1 MTTPTPEPQ
10 AAATGMI
17 ASNRAVRR
25 RRLAIAAIVVCLV
38 GGAWWVH
45 QRYTHIYSEDARVAT
60 DMIEVSA
67 KLAGQITNLA
77 VSQGDRL
84 EPGML
89 IARTDDRAAQFALG
103 ELEAQHQTMLSTSR
117 RLEAQIDMVDIESG
131 GRLSAARSQ
140 LSAAEASLKSVASDL
155 DFKRNEWERAQSLRA
170 RQIISQ
176 QQWENARNAFHQSE
190 QQHQRALAEV
200 ASARANVTATEAS
213 LGQLKVLRNEL
224 DGSRHELERIT
235 MSIDRQKVILTDLRV
250 TSSVGGIVDET
261 FVHQGEFVVPGQR
274 LLLMHDPANIWIDAN
289 IKETDIRHVVLGAP
303 VAISVDA
310 YPDRKFNGQ
319 VMRIGNAATS
329 QFSLLP
335 NTNPSGNFTKVTQ
348 RLPIR
353 VSIEQS
359 GELLRPGMMVEVAIE
374 IR

>member
-1 MTTPTPEPQ
+1 MKLRTPQ
-10 AAATGMI
+10 ADEVDAI
-17 ASNRAVRR
+17 VKSHAVH
-25 RRLAIAAIVVCLV
+25 RRLAVIAALIVCLIA
-38 GGAWWVH
+38 GAWWVH
-45 QRYTHIYSEDARVAT
+45 QRYTHIFSEDARIAT

-67 KLAGQITNLA
+67 KLAGQVTHFP

-89 IARTDDRAAQFALG
+89 IAQIDDRSAQFALG
-103 ELEAQHQTMLSTSR
+103 ELEAQYRAMQSTCN
-117 RLEAQIDMVDIESG
+117 RLESQIEMVDRESG

-140 LSAAEASLKSVASDL
+140 LSAAEATLKSTASDL
-155 DFKRNEWERAQSLRA
+155 DFKRSEWERAQSLRE

-176 QQWENARNAFHQSE
+176 QQWENARNAFRQSE
-190 QQHQRALAEV
+190 QQHQRALADV
-200 ASARANVTATEAS
+200 ASAQANVTATEAS

-224 DGSRHELERIT
+224 ESSRHELERIT
-235 MSIDRQKVILTDLRV
+235 ASIDRQKVMLTDLRV
-250 TSSVGGIVDET
+250 TSSISGIVDET
-261 FVHQGEFVVPGQR
+261 FVHQGEYVVPGQR

-289 IKETDIRHVVLGAP
+289 IKETDIRNVVLGAP
-303 VAISVDA
+303 VSISVDA
-310 YPDRKFNGQ
+310 YPRRKFSGE
-319 VMRIGNAATS
+319 VTRIGNAATS

-335 NTNPSGNFTKVTQ
+335 STNPSGNFTKVTQ

-353 VSIEQS
+353 ISIEQS

>member
-38 GGAWWVH
+38 GSAWWVY
-45 QRYTHIYSEDARVAT
+45 QRYTHIYSEDARIAT

-84 EPGML
+84 EPGVL
-89 IARTDDRAAQFALG
+89 IAQIDDRAAQLVLG
-103 ELEAQHQTMLSTSR
+103 ELQAQHQTMLSTSR

-131 GRLSAARSQ
+131 GRLSASRSQ

-155 DFKRNEWERAQSLRA
+155 DFKRNEWERAQSLRT

-190 QQHQRALAEV
+190 QQHQRAQAEV

-235 MSIDRQKVILTDLRV
+235 MSIDRQKVIITDLRV

-261 FVHQGEFVVPGQR
+261 FVHQGEYVVPGQR
-274 LLLMHDPANIWIDAN
+274 LLMMHDPANIWIDAN

-310 YPDRKFNGQ
+310 YPDRKFNGK
-319 VMRIGNAATS
+319 VIRIGNAA
-329 QFSLLP
+329 
-335 NTNPSGNFTKVTQ
+335 
-348 RLPIR
+348 
-353 VSIEQS
+353 
-359 GELLRPGMMVEVAIE
+359 
-374 IR
+374 